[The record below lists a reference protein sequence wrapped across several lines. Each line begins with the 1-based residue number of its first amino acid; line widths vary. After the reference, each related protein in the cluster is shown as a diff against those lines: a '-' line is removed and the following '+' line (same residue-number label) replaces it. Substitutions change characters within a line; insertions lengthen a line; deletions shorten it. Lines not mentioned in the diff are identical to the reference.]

1 MRKFISRVLIARYT
15 LQFDNFKDVII
26 MIIIEELKQTPTE
39 KQRVEIVERK
49 IE

>member
-1 MRKFISRVLIARYT
+1 
-15 LQFDNFKDVII
+15 

-39 KQRVEIVERK
+39 RQRVEIVERK

>member
-1 MRKFISRVLIARYT
+1 LEN
-15 LQFDNFKDVII
+15 LNDVIT

>member
-1 MRKFISRVLIARYT
+1 
-15 LQFDNFKDVII
+15 